1 MESASPLYAEVE
13 ETRDR
18 AADLLAIAREARIP
32 VFHTNVE
39 FEPGGVNGGIFY
51 RKLPILKVFER
62 GSPLGAFAQGLEPLA
77 DEPVITKQYA
87 SAFFGTSLAATLTAA
102 GIDTVLIG
110 GVTTSGCIRATTV
123 DACQHGFIPYVVEDA
138 SGDRHEDPHR
148 ANIFDLSAKYAEITT
163 TDKVP
168 GLLAST
174 G

>member
-1 MESASPLYAEVE
+1 MKIDWPVSP
-13 ETRDR
+13 
-18 AADLLAIAREARIP
+18 DL
-32 VFHTNVE
+32 
-39 FEPGGVNGGIFY
+39 
-51 RKLPILKVFER
+51 
-62 GSPLGAFAQGLEPLA
+62 
-77 DEPVITKQYA
+77 
-87 SAFFGTSLAATLTAA
+87 LTAA